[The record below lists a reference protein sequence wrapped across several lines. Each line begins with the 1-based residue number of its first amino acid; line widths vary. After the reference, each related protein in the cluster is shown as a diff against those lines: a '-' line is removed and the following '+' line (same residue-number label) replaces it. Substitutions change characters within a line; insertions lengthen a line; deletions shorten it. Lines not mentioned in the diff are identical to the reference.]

1 MQYLWPLL
9 ELGGSLFFHDVAI
22 VQPIDPVCQSQCCRD
37 ILLSDDD
44 GKADV
49 GERVTHF
56 HQVLHDDGGQTL
68 ERFV

>member
-1 MQYLWPLL
+1 
-9 ELGGSLFFHDVAI
+9 
-22 VQPIDPVCQSQCCRD
+22 VCQSQCCRD
-37 ILLSDDD
+37 ILLCDDD

-68 ERFV
+68 ERSV